1 MFLALLDRGRSV
13 SKLSAFTYSLL
24 TRSFQ
29 AFLPASK
36 PCAVTHGVHHPSYLM
51 KNATLF
57 FRWTRCLNAPLPSK
71 KGNGFGHSVY
81 MQNLPWHWGTKI
93 KGIGWAQKTGKMLP
107 MATKVTN
114 RPGAMIKLSEIT
126 YTSIKHI
133 MCYPVVW
140 SIVKLLKWNYR
151 YVLGSSRNPY
161 SLFKPLSITP
171 RET

>member
-1 MFLALLDRGRSV
+1 MNDPQSCTQHVDLQSLTWTYYQGPQGFSSSYHVLGIAWSWTIG

-71 KGNGFGHSVY
+71 KGNGLVTPF
-81 MQNLPWHWGTKI
+81 TCKI
-93 KGIGWAQKTGKMLP
+93 FLGIGEQKSKVSAGHKRLGKCFP
-107 MATKVTN
+107 
-114 RPGAMIKLSEIT
+114 
-126 YTSIKHI
+126 
-133 MCYPVVW
+133 W
-140 SIVKLLKWNYR
+140 LLKSPTGQGLW
-151 YVLGSSRNPY
+151 
-161 SLFKPLSITP
+161 
-171 RET
+171 